1 MTQEEVNSLQ
11 VGDLISFEDE
21 TNFDPKYFVESR
33 TDANGVKY
41 CIDYG
46 LIESITPTSI
56 DIFWFSGCSSS
67 KFSFSEDQWESCRK
81 AQ

>member
-21 TNFDPKYFVESR
+21 DNFDPEYFVESR

>member
-11 VGDLISFEDE
+11 VGDLIAFESED
-21 TNFDPKYFVESR
+21 NFDPNYFVESR
-33 TDANGVKY
+33 TDANGVEY

-56 DIFWFSGCSSS
+56 DIFWFSGYNSST
-67 KFSFSEDQWESCRK
+67 FSLNEDQWESCRK
-81 AQ
+81 VK

>member
-11 VGDLISFEDE
+11 VGDLIIFEDE
-21 TNFDPKYFVESR
+21 DNFDPKYFVESR
-33 TDANGVKY
+33 TDANGVEY

-56 DIFWFSGCSSS
+56 DVFWFSGCSNSI
-67 KFSFSEDQWESCRK
+67 FSFSEDQWESCRK
-81 AQ
+81 VQ